1 MHEDEE
7 IRYIL
12 GGKGFFDVREKGDK
26 WVRIEVSGECHVLKE
41 REQRREQQRRRSIA
55 DDVYVV

>member
-12 GGKGFFDVREKGDK
+12 GGKGFFDVRETGDK
-26 WVRIEVSGECHVLKE
+26 WVRIEVSGECIGVHKE
-41 REQRREQQRRRSIA
+41 ESRGEER
-55 DDVYVV
+55 